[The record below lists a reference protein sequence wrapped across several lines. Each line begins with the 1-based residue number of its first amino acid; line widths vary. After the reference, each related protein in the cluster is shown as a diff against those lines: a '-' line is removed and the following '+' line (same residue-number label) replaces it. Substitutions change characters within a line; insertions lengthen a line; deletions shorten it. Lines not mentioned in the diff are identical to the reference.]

1 MAAELRKGVPSG
13 DKASGSLSGR
23 RIGRGVR
30 MEQSVLEGEWVQSRN
45 LWH

>member
-13 DKASGSLSGR
+13 DKASGPLSG